1 MSTVLIIILAD
12 GLVFAS
18 WLFLISLGLTLI
30 YGVLR
35 ILNIAHGS
43 LYALGAYTGAVLII
57 AYFDSD
63 KWWPPGSFVVLLGA
77 ALLVGLV
84 AGPLIERG
92 VLRWMYGRDPAVQL
106 IVTYALFL
114 ILEDSIKLGFG
125 VDPYYA
131 YKPFG
136 LLGKVQLAGVS
147 YPYYYLLL
155 LIVAILA
162 GGLLWVLINRTR
174 FGRLVVAVIHDPEI
188 STALGINLPVIYVVT
203 FTLGATLAALGGA
216 FTAPMIAVVP
226 GIAVEVIVLAFA
238 VVVIGG
244 LGSPEGA
251 ALGALVVGL
260 VRAAA
265 VHLIPELELF
275 TIYLV
280 MTVVLLIRP
289 QGLFPQVEVRR
300 I

>member
-1 MSTVLIIILAD
+1 MFTLPLIILAD

-43 LYALGAYTGAVLII
+43 LYALGAYTGAALII
-57 AYFDSD
+57 AYFDGD

-92 VLRWMYGRDPAVQL
+92 VLRRMYGRDPAVQL

-114 ILEDSIKLGFG
+114 ILEDGIKLGFG

-174 FGRLVVAVIHDPEI
+174 FGRLVVAVIHDPETR
-188 STALGINLPVIYVVT
+188 TAPGAKRPAS
-203 FTLGATLAALGGA
+203 FTAVLRLGGA
-216 FTAPMIAVVP
+216 RR
-226 GIAVEVIVLAFA
+226 GWW
-238 VVVIGG
+238 GG
-244 LGSPEGA
+244 LHA
-251 ALGALVVGL
+251 A
-260 VRAAA
+260 
-265 VHLIPELELF
+265 H
-275 TIYLV
+275 
-280 MTVVLLIRP
+280 
-289 QGLFPQVEVRR
+289 
-300 I
+300 